1 MSSNED
7 KGLRVP
13 TAFRGGMVLLVSL
26 TLDQRREL
34 VDFLAA
40 AEPKLDAAGLST
52 DLANRL
58 HINEEKAEGLLQLLA
73 SLFPSFDRAEVSE
86 ENFAASLLKALAA
99 SEPELV
105 PEGSDIDGATAC
117 LKEILAGTNALR
129 VSTRAQDLLTES
141 CNRLVDARVLLD
153 ARPIYVGEPQE
164 SPSAAVLIHN
174 LRIAYASSEGTREF
188 FVAMNSTDLQGLRE
202 VIDRALQK
210 EEGFRLSLQDG
221 GMRVVE

>member
-1 MSSNED
+1 VSSNED

-13 TAFRGGMVLLVSL
+13 AAYRGGMVLLVSL
-26 TLDQRREL
+26 TLEQRREL

-40 AEPKLDAAGLST
+40 AQPKLDAAGLST
-52 DLANRL
+52 DLAKRL
-58 HINEEKAEGLLQLLA
+58 HINEEDAEGLLQLLA
-73 SLFPSFDRAEVSE
+73 SLFPSFDRAEVSA

-105 PEGSDIDGATAC
+105 PVGSDIDGATAC

-164 SPSAAVLIHN
+164 PPSAAVLIHN
-174 LRIAYASSEGTREF
+174 LRIAYASCEGTSEF
-188 FVAMNSTDLQGLRE
+188 FVAMNSSDLQGLRE

-210 EEGFRLSLQDG
+210 EEGFRLSLQNG